1 VGKIDWSKAGTRI
14 RFQDLRGD
22 GTNPDWNWP
31 ASRWK
36 DEADYYAEEL
46 KEAGVI
52 ALTGCSTCGA
62 VSGNLCAGK
71 VLGGGVHQPRR
82 RAAGC
87 EMLRRKGP
95 RFTKGQTNND
105 H

>member
-22 GTNPDWNWP
+22 GSNPDWNWP
-31 ASRWK
+31 AERWK

-46 KEAGVI
+46 RPAEII
-52 ALTGCSTCGA
+52 ALTGCSHCG
-62 VSGNLCAGK
+62 VLSGLPC
-71 VLGGGVHQPRR
+71 LGPLFTIHQPRR